1 MALVVFMRGVNVG
14 GHKTFRPAVLAK
26 ELAALDVVNVGAAGT
41 FVVRASVSETKLRA
55 ELSRKLPFQAETMIC
70 SARELLTLARNKTFS
85 KDPSTKDA
93 QCFVTVLAKRPRSL
107 PRLPLSRPE
116 GDDWQ
121 VRVVAVSGKFA
132 VSLLR
137 RLGRTILYPNEVV
150 EKSFGVPATTRNWNT
165 IEAIRD
171 ILEG

>member
-1 MALVVFMRGVNVG
+1 M
-14 GHKTFRPAVLAK
+14 
-26 ELAALDVVNVGAAGT
+26 
-41 FVVRASVSETKLRA
+41 
-55 ELSRKLPFQAETMIC
+55 
-70 SARELLTLARNKTFS
+70 
-85 KDPSTKDA
+85 
-93 QCFVTVLAKRPRSL
+93 TVLAKRPRSL

>member
-14 GHKTFRPAVLAK
+14 GHKTFRPAALAK
-26 ELAALDVVNVGAAGT
+26 QLAALDVVNVGAAGT
-41 FVVRASVSETKLRA
+41 YVVRKPVTQAKLRA
-55 ELSRKLPFQAETMIC
+55 ELNRRLPFKAELMIC
-70 SARELLTLARNKTFS
+70 PGGDLQNLVWTDAFAGQSI
-85 KDPSTKDA
+85 PKDA
-93 QCFVTVLAKRPRSL
+93 KRFVTILAKRPGSP
-107 PRLPLSRPE
+107 PRLPLGRPD
-116 GDDWQ
+116 GNDWQ
-121 VRVVAVSGKFA
+121 VKVVAVSGKFA
-132 VSLLR
+132 LSLWR